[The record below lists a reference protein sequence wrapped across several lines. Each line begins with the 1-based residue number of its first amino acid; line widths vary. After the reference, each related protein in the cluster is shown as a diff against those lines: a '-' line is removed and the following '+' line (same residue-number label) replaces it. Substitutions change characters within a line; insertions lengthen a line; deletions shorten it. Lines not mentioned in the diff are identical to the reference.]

1 MKQSASLLLAVLS
14 SISWTAAVPAAA
26 VQPAHNTDPLRI
38 EIVVPERKL
47 YVYHGDVLYKTFD
60 VAVGT
65 ADHPTPRGEFKIDRI
80 IWDPSWVPP
89 NSEWAEGEERKA
101 PADPDNPMEAAK
113 LFFRYPAY
121 YIHGTNAPHSIG
133 RAASHG
139 CVRMLPSDVET
150 LAELVQE
157 HGGEPRSDAWF
168 ERVSERDEPSTEIT
182 LPEPV
187 ELIIR

>member
-1 MKQSASLLLAVLS
+1 VSTWA
-14 SISWTAAVPAAA
+14 WPAAA
-26 VQPAHNTDPLRI
+26 PAAAAEPAEVVDPLRI

-47 YVYHGDVLYKTFD
+47 YVYHGDHLHSTYD

-65 ADHPTPRGEFKIDRI
+65 AEHPTPRGEFDIDRI
-80 IWDPSWVPP
+80 IWDPAWVPP

-121 YIHGTNAPHSIG
+121 YIHGTNAASSIG

-139 CVRMLPSDVET
+139 CVRMNPSDVEA
-150 LAELVQE
+150 LARLVQE
-157 HGGEPRSDAWF
+157 HGGEPRSDEWF
-168 ERVSERDEPSTEIT
+168 ERVQERDEPSTEIM
-182 LPEPV
+182 LSDAVPLV
-187 ELIIR
+187 IR